1 MTQPS
6 EQDET
11 LSTDDQSY
19 EIKDS
24 GLNQQM
30 DAIKDAI
37 IGGVNNVST
46 ANERLEHA
54 IKELNDQT
62 KELNKE
68 MVETME
74 KNVILINNVKSKT
87 EANLS
92 NAKFHLGISFVFFS
106 IIITALEILVAHW
119 LLNSLFTNSII
130 YYLLIIFILQELG
143 LYLVYEYEKGDIYK
157 LSGNVSRD
165 LDTAKQNSLNKL
177 TEKHK
182 LKSYI
187 ATSKERTDGLKLFL
201 GNLIDYTKEYIP
213 VLKKGVETYEL
224 RQKKEFFISKVRY
237 SLIRYNFKIDD
248 ILERR
253 LRPFEIIGDN
263 EEFWLEKM
271 TINIG
276 SSIGIRKNVI
286 GVILSESGFFQNN
299 LSQFWLNM
307 EDIDFRQLSSI
318 LINQNVIISKKI
330 RDDKAL
336 LKLVELCLKES
347 KEGYSLN
354 KVQKSIIELENKF
367 ESFIEQITEISSL
380 FYLDNVPSSEEILKF
395 IPSDLNN
402 LLDELYDLTSKKS
415 KVEKDIIL
423 LFRASLL
430 SPNHGKLQRARVL
443 KLCEL
448 SKLAIFVASRPE
460 ISYNLDAKSIIR
472 ILENPDWIDFFD
484 LKGLFKKFYETNQVL
499 VEYVKFLKSQDLK
512 SNEIIFSEL
521 APLLPNNFDSLTA
534 ETFEKLGNELI
545 DVKNNSFKF
554 EKSSIN
560 LAALSVFLYELA
572 PFRTELFQIYKRSA
586 SNEQTTMILY
596 CRARLMDDA
605 EIKDK
610 VVKLNDA
617 VIEAQSSNEVERY
630 AYLLDYQTMLRSNH
644 VYSSIKIMVEG
655 RVRDASRLIT
665 ENSWSKYYSKLQTH
679 IKTFFNAKI
688 VRENVPSLLKYNLV
702 KAYLIT
708 SPSQFALMEILDS
721 KNFMIVIGE
730 LEKTDS
736 DYAELHR
743 IKKGTGNSTRVLVI
757 SSKVDFEKFRLMLD
771 RAIHRFLELFPN
783 EIKIHNPKYSF
794 AYVMRLYSSRESMGI
809 IPRKQEEMNSLH
821 SLILESMKELLPSE
835 QMSIVAASR
844 SEGSVELT
852 LNALNLEMLN
862 QHGVDIFEFIDKTSY
877 QNNVRNS
884 LDSKVKENVQKEI
897 LAEFEVAGIGELCKH
912 LFKLK
917 SDQIVETRFLNAVKR
932 GTKHISSEK
941 KKLISD
947 ISLNLLDELKAIGG
961 MLSN

>member
-92 NAKFHLGISFVFFS
+92 NANFHLGISFVFFS

-263 EEFWLEKM
+263 EESWLEKM

-336 LKLVELCLKES
+336 LKQVELCLKES

-415 KVEKDIIL
+415 KVEKDIT
-423 LFRASLL
+423 
-430 SPNHGKLQRARVL
+430 
-443 KLCEL
+443 
-448 SKLAIFVASRPE
+448 
-460 ISYNLDAKSIIR
+460 Y
-472 ILENPDWIDFFD
+472 
-484 LKGLFKKFYETNQVL
+484 
-499 VEYVKFLKSQDLK
+499 
-512 SNEIIFSEL
+512 
-521 APLLPNNFDSLTA
+521 
-534 ETFEKLGNELI
+534 
-545 DVKNNSFKF
+545 
-554 EKSSIN
+554 
-560 LAALSVFLYELA
+560 
-572 PFRTELFQIYKRSA
+572 
-586 SNEQTTMILY
+586 
-596 CRARLMDDA
+596 
-605 EIKDK
+605 
-610 VVKLNDA
+610 
-617 VIEAQSSNEVERY
+617 
-630 AYLLDYQTMLRSNH
+630 
-644 VYSSIKIMVEG
+644 
-655 RVRDASRLIT
+655 
-665 ENSWSKYYSKLQTH
+665 
-679 IKTFFNAKI
+679 
-688 VRENVPSLLKYNLV
+688 
-702 KAYLIT
+702 
-708 SPSQFALMEILDS
+708 
-721 KNFMIVIGE
+721 
-730 LEKTDS
+730 
-736 DYAELHR
+736 
-743 IKKGTGNSTRVLVI
+743 
-757 SSKVDFEKFRLMLD
+757 
-771 RAIHRFLELFPN
+771 LFP
-783 EIKIHNPKYSF
+783 
-794 AYVMRLYSSRESMGI
+794 
-809 IPRKQEEMNSLH
+809 
-821 SLILESMKELLPSE
+821 
-835 QMSIVAASR
+835 
-844 SEGSVELT
+844 
-852 LNALNLEMLN
+852 
-862 QHGVDIFEFIDKTSY
+862 
-877 QNNVRNS
+877 
-884 LDSKVKENVQKEI
+884 
-897 LAEFEVAGIGELCKH
+897 
-912 LFKLK
+912 
-917 SDQIVETRFLNAVKR
+917 
-932 GTKHISSEK
+932 
-941 KKLISD
+941 
-947 ISLNLLDELKAIGG
+947 
-961 MLSN
+961 